1 MKNVYRTKFDVHKM
15 KLDGKI
21 VLITGGSRG
30 IGKSI
35 AQLFVSEGAQVIITS
50 KNLHR
55 LKQTSKDIGC
65 AFFIAADIRKE
76 KDVKNTI
83 NKIIKKF
90 GRIDILVNN
99 AGILPKMKLLHKI
112 NEKEWNEIIDV
123 NLTGQFRFTKETIPY
138 MKKTGGSIIN
148 ISSDAGLKAFE
159 NFYADAYVA
168 SKAAMIILTKSWALE
183 YASDNIR
190 VNCICSAVV
199 DTDMTQSFWL
209 DTKSKRE
216 TTSKAHPLGRIGTGK
231 DIAKAVLYFASDD
244 SSWTT
249 GAILPVDGGVAAK

>member
-1 MKNVYRTKFDVHKM
+1 M
-15 KLDGKI
+15 KLDDKV

-30 IGKSI
+30 IGKAIS
-35 AQLFVSEGAQVIITS
+35 QLFVTEGAHVVITS
-50 KNLHR
+50 KNFKKLQ
-55 LKQTSKDIGC
+55 QTAREIGC
-65 AFFIAADIRKE
+65 SYFVAADIRKE
-76 KDVKNTI
+76 KDVKNVI
-83 NKIIKKF
+83 NKTIKKF

-99 AGILPKMKLLHKI
+99 AGILPKMKPLHKI

-123 NLTGQFRFTKETIPY
+123 NLTGQFRFTKAVIPY

-168 SKAAMIILTKSWALE
+168 SKAAMIVLTKSWALE
-183 YASDNIR
+183 YATDNIR
-190 VNCICSAVV
+190 VNCVCASVV
-199 DTDMTQSFWL
+199 DTDMTRSFWL
-209 DTKSKRE
+209 DTKIKRK
-216 TTSKAHPLGRIGTGK
+216 TTSAEHPLGRIGTGQ

-249 GAILPVDGGVAAK
+249 GAVLPVDGGVAAK

>member
-1 MKNVYRTKFDVHKM
+1 M

-30 IGKSI
+30 IGKAIS
-35 AQLFVSEGAQVIITS
+35 QLFIEEGAQVIITS
-50 KNLHR
+50 KNLKKLR
-55 LKQTSKDIGC
+55 QTSKEINA
-65 AFFIAADIRKE
+65 AFFVAADIKKE
-76 KDVKNTI
+76 KDVKNVV

-112 NEKEWNEIIDV
+112 TEKEWNDVIDV
-123 NLTGQFRFTKETIPY
+123 NLTGQFRFTKAVIPY

-148 ISSDAGLKAFE
+148 MSSDAGLKAFE

-168 SKAAMIILTKSWALE
+168 TKAAIILLTKSWALE
-183 YASDNIR
+183 YASNNIR

-199 DTDMTQSFWL
+199 DTDMTRSFWL
-209 DTKSKRE
+209 DTKIKRKI
-216 TTSKAHPLGRIGTGK
+216 TSKAHPLGRIGSGY
-231 DIAKAVLYFASDD
+231 DIAKAALYFASDD

-249 GAILPVDGGVAAK
+249 GAVLPVDGGVAAK

>member
-1 MKNVYRTKFDVHKM
+1 M
-15 KLDGKI
+15 KLDDKV

-30 IGKSI
+30 IGKAIS
-35 AQLFVSEGAQVIITS
+35 QLFVTEGAHVVITS
-50 KNLHR
+50 KNFKKLQ
-55 LKQTSKDIGC
+55 QTAREIGC
-65 AFFIAADIRKE
+65 SYFVAADIRKE
-76 KDVKNTI
+76 KDVKNVI
-83 NKIIKKF
+83 NKTIKKF

-99 AGILPKMKLLHKI
+99 AGILPKMKPLHKI

-123 NLTGQFRFTKETIPY
+123 NLTGQFRFTKAVIPY

-168 SKAAMIILTKSWALE
+168 SKAAMIVLTKSWALE
-183 YASDNIR
+183 YATDNIR
-190 VNCICSAVV
+190 VNCVCASVV
-199 DTDMTQSFWL
+199 DTDMTRSFWL
-209 DTKSKRE
+209 DTKIKRK
-216 TTSKAHPLGRIGTGK
+216 TTSAEHPLGRIGTGQ